1 VSPLPVPEPNTPLD
15 PPTLAAVPAIAFFV
29 ALAREAQPE
38 FDLTPTNAAA
48 VAEIFRKLDG
58 LPLPWS
64 WLRLA

>member
-1 VSPLPVPEPNTPLD
+1 
-15 PPTLAAVPAIAFFV
+15 V

-48 VAEIFRKLDG
+48 VGEIFRKLDG